1 MGKNVSEL
9 SLAQLQKQVVFFI
22 EIVFENVGLK
32 KKKKKNPSRCKQPL
46 NISAVISGDIH
57 ELTFSWP
64 VTVTISEKV
73 SPGYTER

>member
-9 SLAQLQKQVVFFI
+9 SLARLPKHVFFI
-22 EIVFENVGLK
+22 EIVFENVCFNK
-32 KKKKKNPSRCKQPL
+32 KTKNNPSRCKQPL

-73 SPGYTER
+73 SPGDTER